1 MKNIFKKIILYIFL
15 LLISLWL
22 VIFFINYYILSF
34 SKKNY
39 YNSVDK
45 LEKKEIW
52 IVFWASVKWWQ
63 PSLILK
69 DRLDVAFEA
78 YEKWKIEKIIVSGDN
93 SIVTYN
99 EPFVMKKYLLSLWV
113 KKEDI
118 YEDFAWFDT
127 YDSLYR
133 AKDIFK
139 VNELVL
145 FTQDFHL
152 KRAIYIAEKL
162 GIKAYWVSTDLRK
175 YLRPRYNYYREIFA
189 RVKAFVEIE
198 ITKPKPKFLWDTIK
212 IVSNEEIN
220 EIKKTLKWEELEDF
234 LKNFSWSF
242 EENFE

>member
-15 LLISLWL
+15 LLISLGL

-45 LEKKEIW
+45 LEKKEIG
-52 IVFWASVKWWQ
+52 IVFGASVKGGK

-78 YEKWKIEKIIVSGDN
+78 YEKGKIEKIIVSGDN
-93 SIVTYN
+93 SVVTYN
-99 EPFVMKKYLLSLWV
+99 EPFVMKKYLLSLGV

-118 YEDFAWFDT
+118 YEDFAGFDT

-162 GIKAYWVSTDLRK
+162 GIKAYGVSTDLRK

-198 ITKPKPKFLWDTIK
+198 ITKPKPKFLGDTIK

-220 EIKKTLKWEELEDF
+220 EIKKTLKGEELEDF
-234 LKNFSWSF
+234 LKNFSGSF

>member
-52 IVFWASVKWWQ
+52 IVFWASVKWWK

-162 GIKAYWVSTDLRK
+162 WIKAYWVSTDLRK